1 MRRPLMISVEP
12 TMRPPLSAETATAMP
27 ERRPVRGAM
36 RRASSA
42 RSWAISERRAWNLSG
57 SKESGG
63 ASGARASLARRELLR
78 RPRGLRLIVRGGRGD
93 LRRIPVGFCLSSD
106 AVAPASGP
114 VEDQGPDG
122 A

>member
-63 ASGARASLARRELLR
+63 ASGARASPRRELWCFQSGR
-78 RPRGLRLIVRGGRGD
+78 CMRPNSQ
-93 LRRIPVGFCLSSD
+93 PMPSAMTT
-106 AVAPASGP
+106 AV
-114 VEDQGPDG
+114 
-122 A
+122 